1 MRSTTALSL
10 MALIV
15 GIAGTTWL
23 TALTYDRGPLA
34 RRAVGTLPSRP
45 AMDVATAMRPIPRD
59 EVATVDAS
67 VSQPRRVEPP
77 APALVP
83 VYMPSPRYPMSALR
97 AQREG
102 KVVLSVTVT
111 PHGDVSNV
119 AVGRS
124 SGDVEL
130 DRAAQQAVRTWRFAQ
145 VEHRF
150 TSYTAELPV
159 RFELTR
165 GL

>member
-1 MRSTTALSL
+1 MFSMRSTTALSL
-10 MALIV
+10 LGLVV

-23 TALTYDRGPLA
+23 TALTYDREPLA
-34 RRAVGTLPSRP
+34 ARHAAAATSPRHAADDPSRSAARASSMAVP
-45 AMDVATAMRPIPRD
+45 VVAAGSKVADV
-59 EVATVDAS
+59 
-67 VSQPRRVEPP
+67 
-77 APALVP
+77 PALVP

-102 KVVLSVTVT
+102 QVVLSVTVT
-111 PHGDVSNV
+111 PSGDVTHV

-124 SGDVEL
+124 SGDIEL
-130 DRAAQQAVRTWRFAQ
+130 DRAAEQAVRTWRFAQ
-145 VEHRF
+145 VESRPA
-150 TSYTAELPV
+150 SYTAELPI